1 MDNLNYS
8 FSYSSSRKFRLWAN
22 IAAATVL
29 VEEVLVVARMKVVAV
44 AVNWVG
50 LFKEIK
56 IVVVG
61 TNTEVLYLVLVG
73 LTIVEVV
80 ISKVVVVSSS
90 SCSFSSSSSNS
101 SSSNNSHRRGYGK
114 FVLWATSYSGSYVKQ
129 VFIII
134 G

>member
-1 MDNLNYS
+1 M
-8 FSYSSSRKFRLWAN
+8 
-22 IAAATVL
+22 
-29 VEEVLVVARMKVVAV
+29 AV

-56 IVVVG
+56 VIVVS

-73 LTIVEVV
+73 LTIVEIV

-101 SSSNNSHRRGYGK
+101 SSRNNSHSRGYGK